1 MKSFEDGHGSEWVV
15 FEVKR
20 DYGRA
25 SVLPTGYG
33 NGWLCF
39 ESRGGKR
46 RLMKYPENWRELPN
60 VDLAD
65 LLQRAAPAPTGSV
78 PARELTRDDRPDA
91 E

>member
-1 MKSFEDGHGSEWVV
+1 MKSFEDAHGSEWVV

-20 DYGRA
+20 DYGRS

-46 RLMKYPENWRELPN
+46 RLMKYPENWRDLKDAEL
-60 VDLAD
+60 AE
-65 LLQRAAPAPTGSV
+65 LLTRAAPAPVAGAPVRDLTLDEQ
-78 PARELTRDDRPDA
+78 PAAD
-91 E
+91 